1 MKSTIFSVVFIFI
14 SLVSFSQT
22 SYFSPNLYTVRILDS
37 LSIPYLP
44 INLRVRNEGFSKKFK
59 SQHLNY
65 FGEDF
70 RYNPYTLSSD
80 LSFKDFIKDK
90 EMVNE
95 NDYMYVSI
103 LSGLNITVIGNS
115 VIPIYDEKNSS
126 VIILELYCKN
136 SENFDCYT
144 TIALYETKEGKFDYI
159 NENFELA
166 TSNGWSMVYN

>member
-1 MKSTIFSVVFIFI
+1 MKSTIFSLVFIFL

-44 INLRVRNEGFSKKFK
+44 INLRVRDEGFSKKFK
-59 SQHLNY
+59 TQHLSY
-65 FGEDF
+65 FGEDL
-70 RYNPYTLSSD
+70 RYSPYTLPSD
-80 LSFKDFIKDK
+80 VSFKDFMKGK

-103 LSGLNITVIGNS
+103 LSGLNITIIGNS
-115 VIPIYDEKNSS
+115 EIPIYDEKNSS

-136 SENFDCYT
+136 SEEFSCYT
-144 TIALYETKEGKFDYI
+144 SIVLYETKEGKFDYI

-166 TSNGWSMVYN
+166 TLDGWSMVYK